1 MARIAAG
8 VLPASPLASRGYRTG
23 RFTQKMGRRHT
34 KGRGAKSFG
43 FLTSKGAFVLTKAP
57 EYHVP
62 DMSACKLKPYVSYD
76 TQTRLAT
83 DPKAP

>member
-1 MARIAAG
+1 MLFMARIAAG

-43 FLTSKGAFVLTKAP
+43 FLTSKGARSPCAAP
-57 EYHVP
+57 P
-62 DMSACKLKPYVSYD
+62 LAR
-76 TQTRLAT
+76 QTAALRSVALRFSQ
-83 DPKAP
+83 